1 MSIVGYASPEYDFY
15 KFDRDIMDDY
25 DNRIKT
31 YNSALTQYQTD
42 AGAYQALV
50 DDFNL
55 NQIEPWNAQ
64 LAKWNEDREAYNA
77 AIEAWNATDRTTPY
91 EEWSD
96 TVASPGE
103 FTSTAPV
110 FEGGPAPV
118 APEDPGFSGAD
129 VDEFVESAQERA
141 QHRGMTSAMAQAVL
155 NDSRGNY
162 GSGAGEQL
170 IRDGAGSA
178 GFQAGDVNLAG
189 NAGFS
194 STAMGYGDGGMVQNY
209 AEGGMIANP
218 YANSIAPARPQQAQ
232 IGQLMQQM
240 GSVQG
245 PPMQGVGGLFQ
256 QQNQFGREMANLRGS
271 PLKNYQDYLMGTYGQ
286 KAAQTVQEAAK
297 KDVEHF
303 VQLVDEA
310 ERAHFGAEESFGFGG
325 GQMHLDSMSQFEN
338 RPEPM
343 MGGMTTQ
350 MAGED
355 GGGGNAMTR
364 AIGEDGGGGMMA
376 MTQAMG
382 EDGGGGMPLGN
393 LEMLKSPETTG
404 QVGNL
409 MQAGLGGMFA
419 QLFNEG
425 GVVTAPATPEQ
436 LTAVRQKIMED
447 YGFDPMELALEQNVD
462 PELVLRVIYQ
472 ENKGRQGP
480 VSEKGAIGLMQLMP
494 ETAKELGVDPNDPK
508 QNVIGGIRYL
518 KQQLQDFG
526 TVPLA
531 LAAYNAGPGN
541 VRKYNGIPPFEETR
555 DYVSIIHGA
564 PKGEILPAM
573 GDFFQLTENA
583 DPSPKPRGRPAG
595 LGQPGFAPAA
605 QAVSEYLML
614 PQEPEVVEQASV
626 PQIRPQAR
634 PEEPTE
640 NVFAQYAAYDYDQEM
655 PSPFAMGGEV
665 SGPPPVR
672 GPDPQGYFNQSF
684 ASSPRT

>member
-15 KFDRDIMDDY
+15 KYDRDIMDDY

-31 YNSALTQYQTD
+31 YNAALTQYQTD
-42 AGAYQALV
+42 AGAYQGLV

-110 FEGGPAPV
+110 FEGGAAPV

-129 VDEFVESAQERA
+129 VDEFVEAAQERA

-170 IRDGAGSA
+170 VRDGAGSS

-209 AEGGMIANP
+209 AEGGMIATP
-218 YANSIAPARPQQAQ
+218 FAMSIAPARPQQDQ
-232 IGQLMQQM
+232 MQQLMQQM

-245 PPMQGVGGLFQ
+245 PAMQQPPMQGVGGLFQ
-256 QQNQFGREMANLRGS
+256 QQNQFGREVANLRGS
-271 PLKNYQDYLMGTYGQ
+271 PLQNYQDYLMGTYGQ
-286 KAAQTVQEAAK
+286 KAAQTVQEAAQ

-325 GQMHLDSMSQFEN
+325 GQMHLDSMSQFDN

-343 MGGMTTQ
+343 M
-350 MAGED
+350 
-355 GGGGNAMTR
+355 GGNAMTR

-382 EDGGGGMPLGN
+382 EDGGGGVSVGQLG
-393 LEMLKSPETTG
+393 MLQQSPETTG
-404 QVGNL
+404 QLGNP

-508 QNVIGGIRYL
+508 QNVIGGIKYL

-573 GDFFQLTENA
+573 GDFFQLTENS
-583 DPSPKPRGRPAG
+583 DPSPKPKERPAG

-614 PQEPEVVEQASV
+614 PQEPEVVEQASI
-626 PQIRPQAR
+626 PQVRPQAR
-634 PEEPTE
+634 PAAPTE

-655 PSPFAMGGEV
+655 PSPFASGGEV

>member
-15 KFDRDIMDDY
+15 KYDRDIMDDY

-31 YNSALTQYQTD
+31 YNAALTQYQTD
-42 AGAYQALV
+42 AGAYQGLV
-50 DDFNL
+50 DDFND
-55 NQIEPWNAQ
+55 NQIKPWNDK
-64 LAKWNEDREAYNA
+64 LAKWNEDRTAYNA

-91 EEWSD
+91 EEWSG

-103 FTSTAPV
+103 FTDTAPV
-110 FEGGPAPV
+110 FEGGAAPV

-129 VDEFVESAQERA
+129 VDEFVEAAQERA

-170 IRDGAGSA
+170 VRDGAGSA

-209 AEGGMIANP
+209 AEGGMIATP
-218 YANSIAPARPQQAQ
+218 FANSIAPARPQQAPNSMTRA
-232 IGQLMQQM
+232 IGEDGGGGGGMEQLMQQM

-245 PPMQGVGGLFQ
+245 PAMPQPPMQGVGGLFQ

-271 PLKNYQDYLMGTYGQ
+271 PLQNYQDYLMGTYGQ
-286 KAAQTVQEAAK
+286 KAAQTVQQAAQQ
-297 KDVEHF
+297 DVEHF

-310 ERAHFGAEESFGFGG
+310 ERGHFGAEESFGFGG

-343 MGGMTTQ
+343 MGGM
-350 MAGED
+350 
-355 GGGGNAMTR
+355 
-364 AIGEDGGGGMMA
+364 

-382 EDGGGGMPLGN
+382 EDGGGGVSVGQLG
-393 LEMLKSPETTG
+393 MLQPSPETTG
-404 QVGNL
+404 QVGNP

-436 LTAVRQKIMED
+436 LTAVRQKIIED
-447 YGFDPMELALEQNVD
+447 YGFDPMELALKQNVD

-494 ETAKELGVDPNDPK
+494 GTAKDLGVDPNDPK

-605 QAVSEYLML
+605 QAVSEYLMM

>member
-42 AGAYQALV
+42 AGAYQSLV

-232 IGQLMQQM
+232 MGQLMQQM

-256 QQNQFGREMANLRGS
+256 QQNQFGREVANLRGS
-271 PLKNYQDYLMGTYGQ
+271 PLQNYQDYLMGTYGQ
-286 KAAQTVQEAAK
+286 KAAQTVQEAAQ

-325 GQMHLDSMSQFEN
+325 GQMHLDSMKQFE
-338 RPEPM
+338 PS
-343 MGGMTTQ
+343 Q
-350 MAGED
+350 
-355 GGGGNAMTR
+355 GNSMTR
-364 AIGEDGGGGMMA
+364 AIGEDGSGGSMFSISTMAMGEDGGGGGFLA
-376 MTQAMG
+376 TTQAMG

-393 LEMLKSPETTG
+393 LEMLEAPETTG
-404 QVGNL
+404 QL
-409 MQAGLGGMFA
+409 AGLGGMFA

-425 GVVTAPATPEQ
+425 GVVEAPATPEQ

-508 QNVIGGIRYL
+508 QNVIGGIKYL

-541 VRKYNGIPPFEETR
+541 VRKYNGIPPFKETR
-555 DYVSIIHGA
+555 RYVSLVHGA
-564 PKGEILPAM
+564 AQDEILPAM
-573 GDFFQLTENA
+573 GDFFQLTENS
-583 DPSPKPRGRPAG
+583 DPAPKPRSRPEG
-595 LGQPGFAPAA
+595 FGQPGFVPAA
-605 QAVSEYLML
+605 QAASEYLML
-614 PQEPEVVEQASV
+614 PQEPEVVEQASI
-626 PQIRPQAR
+626 PQVRPQAR
-634 PEEPTE
+634 PAAPTE

-655 PSPFAMGGEV
+655 PSPFASGGEV